1 VTVAI
6 CTAWYQHPDLWP
18 DYRDAVIADGRPDEL
33 FVNGYAVT
41 REEPHLPHG
50 TSGRNLGFARGS
62 NAGLEAATTDAVVFL
77 NNDVQLVMEGW
88 LDRLL
93 DALEPG
99 VLVGARLR
107 TDTHANVD
115 GQRIPYLDGWC
126 LAGMRDELLDLGG
139 FDETLEEPA
148 YFSDNLLCL
157 EARAAGMPLREVAN
171 VGLRHKLGATVRP
184 DFGAQAA
191 AATAANRA
199 RYLARARHL
208 LSPVTH

>member
-1 VTVAI
+1 MTTVAVA
-6 CTAWYQHPDLWP
+6 TAWYQHPELWD
-18 DYRDAVIADGRPDEL
+18 DYETVIADGRPDEL
-33 FVNGYAVT
+33 WINGHPALVIDGWT
-41 REEPHLPHG
+41 AIPM
-50 TSGRNLGFARGS
+50 SDNLGFTRGS
-62 NAGLEAATTDAVVFL
+62 NAGLHAATTDAVVFL
-77 NNDVQLVMEGW
+77 NNDVALAIEGW

-107 TDTHANVD
+107 TDAHANVD

-139 FDETLEEPA
+139 LDETLEEPA

-157 EARAAGMPLREVAN
+157 EARAAGMTLREVAN

-184 DFGAQAA
+184 DFAAQAA
-191 AATAANRA
+191 AATATNRA